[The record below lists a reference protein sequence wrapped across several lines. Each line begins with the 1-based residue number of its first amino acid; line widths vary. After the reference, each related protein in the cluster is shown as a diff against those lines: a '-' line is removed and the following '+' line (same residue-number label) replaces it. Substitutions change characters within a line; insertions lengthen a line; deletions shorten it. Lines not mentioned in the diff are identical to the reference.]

1 MGKFG
6 WGLIVWVGVWGG
18 LLLALELA
26 AIFWKAC
33 PWPTLSWESW
43 ELQKKV
49 PISTILIVGGLAV
62 LAGHVE
68 RVKNVQEGE

>member
-26 AIFWKAC
+26 AIFWQDC

>member
-1 MGKFG
+1 MG
-6 WGLIVWVGVWGG
+6 V
-18 LLLALELA
+18 
-26 AIFWKAC
+26 
-33 PWPTLSWESW
+33 W

-68 RVKNVQEGE
+68 RVKNIQEGEE